1 MNHLSGIINAAA
13 SVLGVTPGMSNID
26 KAKLAG
32 RLGASAALKARDLN
46 RIGGAITQ
54 ISGQTTII
62 SRVFIEESLT
72 EEMVLPNLMK
82 TIHEW
87 YAAQI
92 VAALHLSKMV
102 TETQAVQDVLSLVND
117 GRLSQTT
124 LTDNILKRVAGQE
137 SFLSNYL
144 GEAGLE
150 ALKYDSLNQPIPER
164 PRNNA
169 PYHNAPK
176 YENHQRYDSLNQPV
190 KETPGQDTSFH
201 GISVKSVN
209 ASDNR
214 IGPMGELFEVTLSN
228 PKDPSVCT
236 KIPIFVQM
244 QPSLVPHA
252 IAPRFIDL
260 NVQPT
265 IWHRWTQ
272 MRAGERSFWQA
283 FVSMKDMMDR
293 KRAIIK
299 NPQYAKAMADY
310 LSTITKKDTY
320 AADDLGKSFQ
330 ETKNTR
336 SSNLA
341 NSVMVFSEETVEQA
355 KAESNIDL
363 HREADRRR
371 YFRDTY
377 TMIVAIVDTIYQ
389 RVTIYFNGID
399 GELDVSYNEFRPRDQ
414 KFDPNMFMQALSAFS
429 TNSIGR
435 LR

>member
-1 MNHLSGIINAAA
+1 MNHLSGIVNAAA
-13 SVLGVTPGMSNID
+13 SVLGFTPGMNNVD
-26 KAKLAG
+26 KVKLAG
-32 RLGASAALKARDLN
+32 RLGATAALKARDLN

-54 ISGQTTII
+54 VSGQTTII

-102 TETQAVQDVLSLVND
+102 TENQSVQDVLSLVND

-124 LTDNILKRVAGQE
+124 LTDTLLKIAAGQE
-137 SFLSNYL
+137 SFLSSYL
-144 GEAGLE
+144 GEAAFEAMGPQFMSVKEANRLAERIQTLE
-150 ALKYDSLNQPIPER
+150 AENDNLRKPFD
-164 PRNNA
+164 NA
-169 PYHNAPK
+169 NI
-176 YENHQRYDSLNQPV
+176 
-190 KETPGQDTSFH
+190 G
-201 GISVKSVN
+201 VKSVN
-209 ASDNR
+209 VSDNR
-214 IGPMGELFEVTLSN
+214 IGPMGELFEVTLAN
-228 PKDPSVCT
+228 PKDPSIST
-236 KIPIFVQM
+236 KIPIFIQM
-244 QPSLVPHA
+244 QPSLIPHV

-320 AADDLGKSFQ
+320 AADDLRKSFQ

-377 TMIVAIVDTIYQ
+377 TMIVAIVDTIHQ

>member
-124 LTDNILKRVAGQE
+124 LTDNILKRAAGQE

-144 GEAGLE
+144 GEAAFEAMGPQFMSVKEASRLAERNQTLE
-150 ALKYDSLNQPIPER
+150 AENDNLRKPFD
-164 PRNNA
+164 NA
-169 PYHNAPK
+169 HI
-176 YENHQRYDSLNQPV
+176 
-190 KETPGQDTSFH
+190 
-201 GISVKSVN
+201 GIKSVN

-228 PKDPSVCT
+228 PKDPSVST

-377 TMIVAIVDTIYQ
+377 TMIVAIVDTIHQ